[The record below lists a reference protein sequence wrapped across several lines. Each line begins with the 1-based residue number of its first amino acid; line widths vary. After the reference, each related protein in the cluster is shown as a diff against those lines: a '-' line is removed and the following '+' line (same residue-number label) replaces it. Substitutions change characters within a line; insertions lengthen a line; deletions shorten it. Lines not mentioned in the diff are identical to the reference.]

1 METRTYYDIL
11 GISSEATFEEIT
23 NAKNALAKV
32 YHPDANMDTEIDTTF
47 YMQEILEAYDTLSNP
62 EKRKEYNSLLTDSP
76 CRVFRT
82 YTVKNME
89 QEEYTP
95 PSFVTYWNATCKLH
109 EIVFQSK
116 NLLKISGKKESLLL
130 KLFNK
135 LMRRNGRQA
144 EITAQLSHLSLQ
156 AIEHIVLLKAGEI
169 PMNYWQPEAMN
180 WVLIRWGK
188 KQSMDYRV
196 LFSKYET
203 YVKQETSALERS
215 KLRSKNR
222 HFQNNLKKLL
232 HYASEY

>member
-47 YMQEILEAYDTLSNP
+47 YMQEILEAYHTLSDP
-62 EKRKEYNSLLTDSP
+62 EKRREYNNLLTESP
-76 CRVFRT
+76 NRVFRT

-89 QEEYTP
+89 QEEYTL
-95 PSFVTYWNATCKLH
+95 PSFVTYWNAACKLH
-109 EIVFQSK
+109 EIVFQSES
-116 NLLKISGKKESLLL
+116 LLEISVKKENLLL
-130 KLFNK
+130 KLFKK
-135 LMRRNGRQA
+135 LIRRNGRQA
-144 EITAQLSHLSLQ
+144 KVTAQLNDLSLE
-156 AIEHIVLLKAGEI
+156 AIEYIALLKTSEI

-188 KQSMDYRV
+188 KQSMDYLV

-215 KLRSKNR
+215 KLRAKNR
-222 HFQNNLKKLL
+222 HFQNSLKKLL